1 MELIILDSE
10 IQPQSLLNHWE
21 TWGKWAACASAHS
34 PRRKLDAQGLR
45 QAKIAIFLP
54 GPEALRVEHPEQL
67 QIAVLKVLWGSKLS
81 SITHEQL
88 EGCVCSY
95 VFMHVSIHL
104 YTVYDKFLCVHIYAC
119 VCVSVYICVQAHGP
133 VRLEARCLYQLSCSV
148 TFLLTFWDSV
158 CHWTLGLLIGLETRT
173 SKTQESSGFA
183 SAKCWDCRLAACYS
197 CLFSPGFWG
206 IKPQSS
212 RLQGKLFSPQSFC
225 C

>member
-54 GPEALRVEHPEQL
+54 GPEPLRVEHPEQL

-104 YTVYDKFLCVHIYAC
+104 YTIYDKFLCVHIYAC
-119 VCVSVYICVQAHGP
+119 LCRHMVLCVWKPDVCISCLVLSLSSLLFETVSVTEP
-133 VRLEARCLYQLSCSV
+133 
-148 TFLLTFWDSV
+148 WV
-158 CHWTLGLLIGLETRT
+158 CWLG
-173 SKTQESSGFA
+173 
-183 SAKCWDCRLAACYS
+183 
-197 CLFSPGFWG
+197 
-206 IKPQSS
+206 
-212 RLQGKLFSPQSFC
+212 
-225 C
+225 